1 MEKDGLI
8 IEEYEQVYH
17 VLSNQE
23 AFISV
28 NNTTDKMIGT
38 LVIREK
44 NTGKEDTLHKL
55 RPGKKTKMYMEF
67 DNKYDKLEFEVVKII
82 FVEAD

>member
-1 MEKDGLI
+1 M
-8 IEEYEQVYH
+8 YH
-17 VLSNQE
+17 VFMNQE

-28 NNTTDKMIGT
+28 ENTTDKMIGT

-44 NTGKEDTLHKL
+44 HSGKTDTLHKL

-67 DNKYDKLEFEVVKII
+67 DTSFGELEFEII
-82 FVEAD
+82 EIKAYGDY